1 MPIRSSHLIAA
12 GVVLA
17 LGGWLLSGQLGADRP
32 EDRPETRV
40 QASGSARPA
49 IQVRVRE
56 MVAEPVDLEVVI
68 NGRTEAARAVELRA
82 ETDGRV
88 IAIGPQRGAVVSAGE
103 VLLTLDPRERRA
115 MLSQAEATL
124 RQREI
129 EFEAASKLGE
139 KGFQS
144 DTRVAEARA
153 ALETAQAQ
161 LERMRIDLEHTE
173 IKAPFDGV
181 LERRPVEIGDFV
193 DIGDPV
199 AMIIEQDPFLVVG
212 QVAEREVGLLEVGMP
227 GAARL
232 VTGRTVEGEL
242 RYIGS
247 QADPATRTFEVE
259 LEVPNRN
266 GRFTAGVTAELRV
279 VHGRTR
285 AHRLPAS
292 LLSLGEDGRI
302 GVKAVG
308 DADEVVF
315 HPAEIVRA
323 EGDALWV
330 AGLPERLRVITV
342 GHGFVRAG
350 DEVRP
355 IPEVAAGEPD
365 DPLVAERPG

>member
-1 MPIRSSHLIAA
+1 MRIRSSHLIAA
-12 GVVLA
+12 GIALA
-17 LGGWLLSGQLGADRP
+17 LAGWLLSGKLGADRP
-32 EDRPETRV
+32 DDRS
-40 QASGSARPA
+40 QAQVGANGPARPA
-49 IQVRVRE
+49 VQVRVRE
-56 MVAEPVDLEVVI
+56 VVAEPVDLEVVI
-68 NGRTEAARAVELRA
+68 SGRTEAARAVELRA

-88 IAIGPQRGAVVSAGE
+88 IDVGPRRGAAVSAGQ

-129 EFEAASKLGE
+129 EFQAASQLGA

-144 DTRVAEARA
+144 ETRVAEARA
-153 ALETAQAQ
+153 ALESAQAQ
-161 LERMRIDLEHTE
+161 LERMRVDLEHTE
-173 IKAPFDGV
+173 IKAPFDGI
-181 LERRPVEIGDFV
+181 LEHRPVEIGDFL

-199 AMIIEQDPFLVVG
+199 AMVIEQDPFLVVG

-227 GAARL
+227 GMARL

-259 LEVPNRN
+259 LEVPNGN

-279 VHGRTR
+279 IYDRTR

-292 LLSLGEDGRI
+292 LLSLGEDGQV

-308 DADEVVF
+308 EADKVVF

-330 AGLPERLRVITV
+330 AGLPDRLRVITI
-342 GHGFVRAG
+342 GQGFVRAG

-355 IPEVAAGEPD
+355 IPEAAAGRP
-365 DPLVAERPG
+365 DPLIAEHPG